1 MNQKDF
7 NKNLDG
13 YLNKR
18 RILSGDHFN
27 FSDVLAN
34 FKFKKK
40 ERKFKE
46 VEIDSTET
54 VVVDEE
60 PGFFAKINKW
70 FKRKKPE
77 VVDEVEME
85 EEKDFEVPIGEP
97 EELKEMEENLEEIEE
112 IEQRERSKVGKLRN
126 LLNKLKFLNRVR
138 HDEAEDLEEEMEIQ
152 EIKKDATAND
162 VQALIDFSV
171 GLLQKLT
178 AKEFRQMKDTPE
190 FIEYKEIVKKYVKK
204 KEEVVEGQSLH
215 DVEGEGSIEK
225 IDLGEERI

>member
-7 NKNLDG
+7 NRSLDG

-18 RILSGDHFN
+18 RILSGDSFK
-27 FSDVLAN
+27 FSETLSML
-34 FKFKKK
+34 KFKKK

-138 HDEAEDLEEEMEIQ
+138 HDETDDLEEEMEIQ
-152 EIKKDATAND
+152 EIKKDEAAND

-178 AKEFRQMKDTPE
+178 TKEFKQMKDTPE
-190 FIEYKEIVKKYVKK
+190 FREYKEIVKKYVKK
-204 KEEVVEGQSLH
+204 KEEVVEEKS
-215 DVEGEGSIEK
+215 VEGEDSVEE
-225 IDLGEERI
+225 IDLGEEKI